1 MKKLKSTR
9 GETLVE
15 TLVSLLIIVLTFAFL
30 TTSAITAAKIN
41 AKVRQRDV
49 SFRYSD
55 AQEQGEATLTLR
67 GSGNDSL
74 SGTAKVQLYEEN
86 GYLYYTAGED
96 TP

>member
-55 AQEQGEATLTLR
+55 AGSAHIHFKSKYSYQILAHNKSIGEKQ
-67 GSGNDSL
+67 SL
-74 SGTAKVQLYEEN
+74 MLYMFQSI
-86 GYLYYTAGED
+86 
-96 TP
+96 